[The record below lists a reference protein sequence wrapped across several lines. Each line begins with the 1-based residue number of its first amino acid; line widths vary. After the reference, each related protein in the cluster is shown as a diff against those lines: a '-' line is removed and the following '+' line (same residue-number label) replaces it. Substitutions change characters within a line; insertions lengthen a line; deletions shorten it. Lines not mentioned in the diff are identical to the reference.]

1 MKMNK
6 NEINK
11 LDEEYSTQLEKEW
24 RESEP
29 RLTDKEWLEVFP
41 EFKEKIPFRIEELKK
56 EKLCKLDII
65 EKGLTFI
72 RDKTNDEISRWFWKE
87 WLKVT
92 EGQEL
97 LEIEQEIAR
106 LERLSMIENGQK
118 LKGQMTKDQI
128 QQALAVPIE
137 SLIKQPLQK
146 SGKALVGLC
155 PFHQEK
161 HPSFFVYPDANSF
174 YCYGCNQGG
183 NVINFVRLLYGYSFK
198 EAIKYL
204 IGEK

>member
-1 MKMNK
+1 MKINK

-11 LDEEYSTQLEKEW
+11 LDEDYIVQLEKEW
-24 RESEP
+24 RESKP

-41 EFKEKIPFRIEELKK
+41 EFKEEIPSRIEELEK
-56 EKLCKLDII
+56 ERLCKLDNI

-72 RDKTNDEISRWFWKE
+72 KDKTNDEISRWFWKE

-97 LEIEQEIAR
+97 LEIEKEIAR
-106 LERLSMIENGQK
+106 FKRLSMIAKGKK
-118 LKGQMTKDQI
+118 LKGQLTEEQI

-137 SLIKQPLQK
+137 SLIKQPLK
-146 SGKALVGLC
+146 KYGKALVGLC

-161 HPSFFVYPDANSF
+161 HPSFFVYPDTNSF

>member
-1 MKMNK
+1 MKVNE

-11 LDEEYSTQLEKEW
+11 LDEDYIAQLEKEW

-29 RLTDKEWLEVFP
+29 RLTDKEWLEVFS
-41 EFKEKIPFRIEELKK
+41 EFKNEIPSRIEELKK

-65 EKGLTFI
+65 EKELTFI
-72 RDKTNDEISRWFWKE
+72 RDKTNDEISKWFWKE

-92 EGQEL
+92 KGQEL
-97 LEIEQEIAR
+97 LEIEQEMGR
-106 LERLSMIENGQK
+106 LKRWLYVS
-118 LKGQMTKDQI
+118 KGKKSKGRITEEKI

-137 SLIKQPLQK
+137 SLIKQPLK
-146 SGKALVGLC
+146 KCGKALVGLC